1 MRDDHFWSKA
11 SLRVF
16 LEKTLSVI
24 FAIFIWINQSEL
36 LMVFE
41 QRLNF
46 PSIAHQRLSR
56 FFANTSPSGLPWW
69 PHIRNFMLFKDL
81 YVRAGRVTLWRAC
94 AGTGPAHQ
102 RPAWDRG
109 SAWLRCSESLPHLL
123 LLSLFVYFKI
133 QIVCQYWSVSTF
145 LGSTSLLQLSS
156 AQASGP
162 PSKTSLSFIF

>member
-94 AGTGPAHQ
+94 AGTGPAHHDLRGIEGQ
-102 RPAWDRG
+102 LGWDAVKASPTFSSFPSSYISKSRL
-109 SAWLRCSESLPHLL
+109 SANTD
-123 LLSLFVYFKI
+123 
-133 QIVCQYWSVSTF
+133 QCQ
-145 LGSTSLLQLSS
+145 
-156 AQASGP
+156 
-162 PSKTSLSFIF
+162 PS